1 MRGAGKEGRKGR
13 GGEGRYHVYVRGALK
28 WLSSG
33 RAGGPP
39 LLFSPLFTCHKR
51 IDMV

>member
-13 GGEGRYHVYVRGALK
+13 GGEDRYHVYVRGALK
-28 WLSSG
+28 WLLSG

-39 LLFSPLFTCHKR
+39 PPLLSSFHLFPLE
-51 IDMV
+51 D